1 MRSLVR
7 EGCGHDT
14 NTPTYTCRVAVEKA
28 EESSEDVSSSFTMGD
43 ISADVF
49 VKEYLPLRE
58 QYHRRNAGFE
68 KAGAQL
74 QA

>member
-1 MRSLVR
+1 M
-7 EGCGHDT
+7 
-14 NTPTYTCRVAVEKA
+14 EKA

-68 KAGAQL
+68 KAGDLAFE
-74 QA
+74 